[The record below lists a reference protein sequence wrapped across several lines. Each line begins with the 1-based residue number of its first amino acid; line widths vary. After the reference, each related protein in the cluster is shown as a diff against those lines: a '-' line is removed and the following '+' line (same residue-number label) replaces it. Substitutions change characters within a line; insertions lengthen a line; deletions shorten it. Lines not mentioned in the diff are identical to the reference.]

1 MRFGTRRGRRQSN
14 VHVTGGGCCLPM
26 AVVLASGPV
35 LAVRLLWKALR

>member
-35 LAVRLLWKALR
+35 LAVRLLWKALH